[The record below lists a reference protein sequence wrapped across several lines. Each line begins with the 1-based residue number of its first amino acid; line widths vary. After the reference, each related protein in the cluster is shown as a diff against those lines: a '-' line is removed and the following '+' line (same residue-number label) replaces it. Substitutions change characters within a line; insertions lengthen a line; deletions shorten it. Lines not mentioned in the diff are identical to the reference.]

1 MMRGGEDQPPLEI
14 FITNNGNYAGGAK
27 FSRLSDMECF
37 LPFIVMKQQQ
47 DNTQLCRQKYQWLNV
62 LN

>member
-27 FSRLSDMECF
+27 FSRLSDIECF

-47 DNTQLCRQKYQWLNV
+47 DNTQLCRQKYQ
-62 LN
+62 